1 MQPPNGI
8 TSGPFEFLDKLV
20 QADKGFPRH
29 PERRFPRHPERR
41 STEVCQVVECGSFVG
56 QKVLG
61 DNPCPCQVDLFRLKR
76 QQNPYGIR
84 ISSDQKLT
92 LRCFGLICELA
103 PIQRD
108 HDKPSMSESIG
119 QFRWSGGFDLN
130 PDSKGLIEITL
141 RLGVEKVADPLVK
154 QALQFLEIRRGFG
167 IPCSRFLCSLFCVEQ
182 GGREGERESA
192 DCAPEIRGLSRMRLG
207 GGSIVFVSGGG
218 GGALLRARAQ
228 IYQVWVGG
236 GGGVGGYLL
245 LAFGRR
251 EYVSK

>member
-1 MQPPNGI
+1 MQHPNCT

-29 PERRFPRHPERR
+29 PERRSPAAG
-41 STEVCQVVECGSFVG
+41 QVVECGSFVG

-103 PIQRD
+103 RVRED
-108 HDKPSMSESIG
+108 GGKPSMSESIG
-119 QFRWSGGFDLN
+119 QFQWSGGFDLN

-167 IPCSRFLCSLFCVEQ
+167 IPCSRFLCSLFCVEE
-182 GGREGERESA
+182 GGREGERERESA

-207 GGSIVFVSGGG
+207 GGSIGFVSGGG
-218 GGALLRARAQ
+218 GASCELEPRFIKCG
-228 IYQVWVGG
+228 WGG
-236 GGGVGGYLL
+236 GGWAATFSWHL
-245 LAFGRR
+245 
-251 EYVSK
+251 EEENT